1 MSIEEL
7 LDGAAQLDT
16 PKLEHLFSEVGALLA
31 KRRAPHLS
39 RDEAALL
46 QKINQGLPPDVQ
58 QRYDTLI
65 EKRQEET
72 LTSDEHQEL
81 ITMNDQIEE
90 ADAERVKNLAT
101 LAQLRQVSI
110 KEDYTIIIGLT
121 PTGRATVEALQMN
134 RRGLVNLRQALF
146 ALGKHPPSSR

>member
-7 LDGAAQLDT
+7 LDSAAQLDT
-16 PKLEHLFSEVGALLA
+16 PELEHLVSEVRALLA

-58 QRYDTLI
+58 QQYDTLI

-72 LTSDEHQEL
+72 LTSDEHLEL
-81 ITMNDQIEE
+81 ITLNDQIEE
-90 ADAERVKNLAT
+90 ADAERVQALAA
-101 LAQLRQVSI
+101 LAHLRNVSI
-110 KEDYTIIIGLT
+110 T
-121 PTGRATVEALQMN
+121 ALMEE
-134 RRGLVNLRQALF
+134 
-146 ALGKHPPSSR
+146 LGIHSPSNA

>member
-7 LDGAAQLDT
+7 LDSAAQLDT
-16 PKLEHLFSEVGALLA
+16 PELEYLVSEVLALQA
-31 KRRAPHLS
+31 KRRAPCLS
-39 RDEAALL
+39 KDEAALL

-65 EKRQEET
+65 EKLQEET

-90 ADAERVKNLAT
+90 SDAERVKNLAT
-101 LAQLRQVSI
+101 LAQLRNVSI
-110 KEDYTIIIGLT
+110 
-121 PTGRATVEALQMN
+121 TVLMKD
-134 RRGLVNLRQALF
+134 
-146 ALGKHPPSSR
+146 LGIPSPSNA

>member
-7 LDGAAQLDT
+7 LDSAAQLDT
-16 PKLEHLFSEVGALLA
+16 PELEHFVSEVLALQA

-90 ADAERVKNLAT
+90 ADAERVKDLVT
-101 LAQLRQVSI
+101 LAQLRKVSI
-110 KEDYTIIIGLT
+110 T
-121 PTGRATVEALQMN
+121 ALMDE
-134 RRGLVNLRQALF
+134 
-146 ALGKHPPSSR
+146 LGIHPPSHAKSAC

>member
-7 LDGAAQLDT
+7 LDSAAQLDT
-16 PKLEHLFSEVGALLA
+16 PELEHFVSEVLALQA

-46 QKINQGLPPDVQ
+46 QKINHGLPPDVQ

-81 ITMNDQIEE
+81 ITLNDQIEE
-90 ADAERVKNLAT
+90 TDAERVKDLAT
-101 LAQLRQVSI
+101 LAQLRKVSI
-110 KEDYTIIIGLT
+110 T
-121 PTGRATVEALQMN
+121 ALMDE
-134 RRGLVNLRQALF
+134 
-146 ALGKHPPSSR
+146 LGIHPPSHA

>member
-7 LDGAAQLDT
+7 LDSAAQLET
-16 PKLEHLFSEVGALLA
+16 PELEHFVSEVLALQA

-81 ITMNDQIEE
+81 ITLNDQIEE
-90 ADAERVKNLAT
+90 ADAERVKDLAT
-101 LAQLRQVSI
+101 LAQLRKVSI
-110 KEDYTIIIGLT
+110 T
-121 PTGRATVEALQMN
+121 ALMDE
-134 RRGLVNLRQALF
+134 
-146 ALGKHPPSSR
+146 LGIHPPPHA

>member
-7 LDGAAQLDT
+7 LDSAAQLDT
-16 PKLEHLFSEVGALLA
+16 PELEHLVSEVRALLA

-72 LTSDEHQEL
+72 LTSDEHLEL
-81 ITMNDQIEE
+81 ITLNDQIEE
-90 ADAERVKNLAT
+90 TDAERVQALAA
-101 LAQLRQVSI
+101 LAHLRKVSI
-110 KEDYTIIIGLT
+110 T
-121 PTGRATVEALQMN
+121 ALMEE
-134 RRGLVNLRQALF
+134 
-146 ALGKHPPSSR
+146 LGIHSPSNA

>member
-7 LDGAAQLDT
+7 LDSAAQLDT
-16 PKLEHLFSEVGALLA
+16 PELEHFVSEVLALQA

-90 ADAERVKNLAT
+90 ADAERVKDLVT
-101 LAQLRQVSI
+101 LAQLRKVSI
-110 KEDYTIIIGLT
+110 TALMKE
-121 PTGRATVEALQMN
+121 
-134 RRGLVNLRQALF
+134 
-146 ALGKHPPSSR
+146 LGIHPPSNA

>member
-7 LDGAAQLDT
+7 LDSAAQLDT
-16 PKLEHLFSEVGALLA
+16 PELEHFVSEVLALQA

-90 ADAERVKNLAT
+90 ADAERVKDLVT
-101 LAQLRQVSI
+101 LAQLRKVSI
-110 KEDYTIIIGLT
+110 TALLT
-121 PTGRATVEALQMN
+121 L
-134 RRGLVNLRQALF
+134 
-146 ALGKHPPSSR
+146 PPLK

>member
-7 LDGAAQLDT
+7 LDSAAQLDT
-16 PKLEHLFSEVGALLA
+16 PELEHLVSEVLALQA
-31 KRRAPHLS
+31 KRRAPCLS
-39 RDEAALL
+39 KDEAALL

-81 ITMNDQIEE
+81 ITLNDQIEE
-90 ADAERVKNLAT
+90 SDAERVKDLAT
-101 LAQLRQVSI
+101 LAQLRNVSI
-110 KEDYTIIIGLT
+110 T
-121 PTGRATVEALQMN
+121 ALMKD
-134 RRGLVNLRQALF
+134 
-146 ALGKHPPSSR
+146 LGIHSPSNA

>member
-1 MSIEEL
+1 MSIEKL

-16 PKLEHLFSEVGALLA
+16 PELEHFVSEVLALQA

-90 ADAERVKNLAT
+90 TDAERVKDLAT
-101 LAQLRQVSI
+101 LAQLRKVSI
-110 KEDYTIIIGLT
+110 T
-121 PTGRATVEALQMN
+121 ALMDE
-134 RRGLVNLRQALF
+134 
-146 ALGKHPPSSR
+146 LGIHPPPHA